1 MSLRSYCKSTNRR
14 SSLSRSIWSPTAS
27 GIMLALYASGDPSPK
42 MHDTL
47 ATMITSRR
55 DTSELVARS
64 RNRSRS
70 SLREAS
76 FSM

>member
-1 MSLRSYCKSTNRR
+1 MQ
-14 SSLSRSIWSPTAS
+14 
-27 GIMLALYASGDPSPK
+27 
-42 MHDTL
+42 DTL
-47 ATMITSRR
+47 ATMITSRG

-64 RNRSRS
+64 RSRSRS

>member
-1 MSLRSYCKSTNRR
+1 
-14 SSLSRSIWSPTAS
+14 
-27 GIMLALYASGDPSPK
+27 MLALYASGDPSPK

-64 RNRSRS
+64 RRRSRS